1 MNANTLFDNAIRGTA
16 ISAILRVATGKP
28 VLVQGTIM
36 DGARFAGASLVYD
49 LVKDPV
55 NQLLPSAVKL
65 PNGK

>member
-28 VLVQGTIM
+28 VLVQGTLM

-49 LVKDPV
+49 LVKEPV
-55 NQLLPSAVKL
+55 NQLLPAAIKL

>member
-1 MNANTLFDNAIRGTA
+1 MNGQTLFDNAIRGTA

-28 VLVQGTIM
+28 VLVQGTLM

-49 LVKDPV
+49 LVKEPV
-55 NQLLPSAVKL
+55 NSFLPPQVKL

>member
-28 VLVQGTIM
+28 VLVQGTLM

>member
-1 MNANTLFDNAIRGTA
+1 MNGQTLFDNAIRGTA

-28 VLVQGTIM
+28 ILVQGTLM

-49 LVKDPV
+49 LVKEPV
-55 NQLLPSAVKL
+55 NQVLPPQVRL